1 MVKLL
6 MQRGADV
13 TIRDVT
19 LKSVVHAAVGDHK
32 SMEALLQVSCHG
44 DSSNDRQRMYTLPCP
59 SDRNEVETSAVPN
72 GKGGFFNAQR
82 IFLLT
87 VAANFQ
93 TSPTESVFFLEA

>member
-1 MVKLL
+1 

-44 DSSNDRQRMYTLPCP
+44 DSSNDRQRLYTLPCP
-59 SDRNEVETSAVPN
+59 SDRNEVETTAIPN
-72 GKGGFFNAQR
+72 GKGGVCKAQR
-82 IFLLT
+82 IVLLT
-87 VAANFQ
+87 MAGSNLSVVFCFE
-93 TSPTESVFFLEA
+93 TVIESN

>member
-19 LKSVVHAAVGDHK
+19 LKSVVHAAVGDYK

-44 DSSNDRQRMYTLPCP
+44 NSTND
-59 SDRNEVETSAVPN
+59 
-72 GKGGFFNAQR
+72 
-82 IFLLT
+82 
-87 VAANFQ
+87 
-93 TSPTESVFFLEA
+93 